1 MVLLMSLDKNRITSS
16 IVICHFF
23 KFQSVENKP
32 KKSAIFI
39 NDPEPPPLK
48 PECANRGLGR
58 ASLGLRKRNSFV
70 GYIIHRQSNMAE
82 QKQELKYFVRV
93 ANTDL
98 DGRKAILEALR
109 KIRGVDVMFSNAVCA
124 MAGVD
129 KALKAGYL
137 NDAQVKKLDEVVTT
151 PGKFG
156 FPAWMFNRRKD
167 KDDGTNKHLITSNL
181 LFTHDN
187 DIKMLKKMRC
197 YRGIRHSMGQ
207 PVRGQ
212 RTKSNFRKN
221 KGKVLGVKKNPE
233 ARSGRM

>member
-1 MVLLMSLDKNRITSS
+1 
-16 IVICHFF
+16 
-23 KFQSVENKP
+23 
-32 KKSAIFI
+32 
-39 NDPEPPPLK
+39 
-48 PECANRGLGR
+48 
-58 ASLGLRKRNSFV
+58 
-70 GYIIHRQSNMAE
+70 MAE

-137 NDAQVKKLDEVVTT
+137 NDAQVKKLDEVVTN

-167 KDDGTNKHLITSNL
+167 KDDGTNKHLIT
-181 LFTHDN
+181 
-187 DIKMLKKMRC
+187 
-197 YRGIRHSMGQ
+197 
-207 PVRGQ
+207 
-212 RTKSNFRKN
+212 
-221 KGKVLGVKKNPE
+221 
-233 ARSGRM
+233 